1 MGGYHTSRAHL
12 GSLCGRLGRSGGV
25 SHSLF
30 CSPARS
36 LALSV
41 LHCFALSLSLT
52 FLLSSRI
59 HKLSN
64 SGRVRRVGRDGF
76 DIGLDAR
83 DDRLVREGVLQDGP
97 VRGVNENLL
106 GIKT

>member
-1 MGGYHTSRAHL
+1 M
-12 GSLCGRLGRSGGV
+12 

-36 LALSV
+36 LSFSPFSIASR
-41 LHCFALSLSLT
+41 SLSLT